1 MNRDKLRNI
10 IQELLNTGCEGTYW
24 DFKEDYTDC
33 RADNV
38 DRYYLYGK

>member
-24 DFKEDYTDC
+24 DIIQT
-33 RADNV
+33 V
-38 DRYYLYGK
+38 GKIS